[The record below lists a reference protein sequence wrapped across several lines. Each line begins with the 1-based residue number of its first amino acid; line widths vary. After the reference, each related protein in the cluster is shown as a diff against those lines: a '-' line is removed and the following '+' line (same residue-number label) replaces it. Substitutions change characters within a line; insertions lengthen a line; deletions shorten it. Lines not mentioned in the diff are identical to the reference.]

1 MTRME
6 IFIDIVIAISMAAVL
21 ASLGMGVYAML
32 RGGEYGQ
39 ANSNKWMRR
48 RVLTQA
54 VAIGLITVGFI
65 YKAGH
70 H

>member
-1 MTRME
+1 MD
-6 IFIDIVIAISMAAVL
+6 IIIDILIALAMAAVL
-21 ASLGMGVYAML
+21 ASLGMGVYSML
-32 RGGEYGQ
+32 RGGEYGR

-54 VAIGLITVGFI
+54 VAIVLITIGFL
-65 YKAGH
+65 YKAAH

>member
-1 MTRME
+1 MD
-6 IFIDIVIAISMAAVL
+6 ILIDILIALAMAAVL
-21 ASLGMGVYAML
+21 ASLGMGVYSML
-32 RGGEYGQ
+32 RGGEYGR

-54 VAIGLITVGFI
+54 VAIVLITVGFL

>member
-1 MTRME
+1 MN
-6 IFIDIVIAISMAAVL
+6 ILIALSLAAVV

-32 RGGEYGQ
+32 RGGEYGR

-48 RVLTQA
+48 RVVTQA
-54 VAIGLITVGFI
+54 VAIVLITIGFI

>member
-1 MTRME
+1 ME
-6 IFIDIVIAISMAAVL
+6 IFIDILIAVSMAAVL

-32 RGGEYGQ
+32 RGGEYGL

>member
-1 MTRME
+1 ME
-6 IFIDIVIAISMAAVL
+6 IFIDILIAVAMAAVL
-21 ASLGMGVYAML
+21 ASLGMGVYSML
-32 RGGEYGQ
+32 RGGEYGR

-65 YKAGH
+65 YKASH